1 MKNLTPD
8 GLIEIINLKK
18 IFGKTEVLKNINLS
32 IEAGKVTAIVGPNGS
47 GKTTLIKSVLGLVK
61 PLSGIIEVDGENIN
75 NNFTYRNKIGY
86 MPQIAR
92 YPENLT
98 ANELLS
104 LVKQLRNT
112 SDLNTGDLIKSF
124 KLSDELEKPFKN
136 LSGGTKQKVSAT
148 IAFAFNP
155 KIYFLDE
162 PTAGLDP
169 VSSSFFK
176 DLVLKEKQNK
186 KTIVL
191 TSHIMSEVQE
201 LADEIVF
208 LLEGEIRF
216 KGTIDSLLQNQ
227 KETKLERAI
236 AELMNEAMP

>member
-1 MKNLTPD
+1 M
-8 GLIEIINLKK
+8 IEIKNLKK
-18 IFGKTEVLKNINLS
+18 NFGKTEVLKSVSLS
-32 IEAGKVTAIVGPNGS
+32 IETGKVTAIVGPNGS
-47 GKTTLIKSVLGLVK
+47 GKTTLIKSVLGLVR
-61 PLSGIIEVDGENIN
+61 PTSGTIEVDGENIH
-75 NNFTYRNKIGY
+75 NNFSYRNKIGY

-98 ANELLS
+98 ATELLS
-104 LVKQLRNT
+104 LVKELRNN
-112 SDLNTGDLIKSF
+112 SEMNAEDLIKSF
-124 KLSDELEKPFKN
+124 SLLDEMQKPFKN

-155 KIYFLDE
+155 KILFLDE

-169 VSSSFFK
+169 ISSSFFK
-176 DLVLKEKQNK
+176 DLVLREKQNR

-201 LADEIVF
+201 LADEIIF
-208 LLEGEIRF
+208 ILDGEIRF
-216 KGTIDSLLQNQ
+216 KGTIEALLKDQ

-236 AELMNEAMP
+236 AELMNEAKQ

>member
-1 MKNLTPD
+1 M
-8 GLIEIINLKK
+8 IEIRDLRKV
-18 IFGKTEVLKNINLS
+18 FGKTEVLKDINLT
-32 IEAGKVTAIVGPNGS
+32 IEFGKVTAVVGPNGS
-47 GKTTLIKSVLGLVK
+47 GKTTLIKSVLNLVK
-61 PLSGIIEVDGENIN
+61 PTSGTIEVDGENIRE
-75 NNFTYRNKIGY
+75 NFNYRNKIGY

-98 ANELLS
+98 ANELLT
-104 LVKQLRNT
+104 LVKELRSSADIN
-112 SDLNTGDLIKSF
+112 SSELIKSF
-124 KLSDELEKPFKN
+124 KLSDEVEKPFKN

-148 IAFAFNP
+148 IAFAFDP

-176 DLVLKEKQNK
+176 DLILKEKENK
-186 KTIVL
+186 KTIIL

-208 LLEGEIRF
+208 LLEGEIKF
-216 KGTIDSLLQNQ
+216 KGTIELLLKNQ
-227 KETKLERAI
+227 RETKLERAI
-236 AELMNEAMP
+236 AELMSGVQR

>member
-1 MKNLTPD
+1 M
-8 GLIEIINLKK
+8 IEIKNLKK
-18 IFGKTEVLKNINLS
+18 IFGKSEVLKGINLS
-32 IEAGKVTAIVGPNGS
+32 IESGKVTAIVGPNGS
-47 GKTTLIKSVLGLVK
+47 GKTTLIKSILGLVK
-61 PLSGIIEVDGENIN
+61 PTYGTIVVDGENIH
-75 NNFTYRNKIGY
+75 NNFVYRNKIGY

-104 LVKQLRNT
+104 LVKELRST
-112 SDLNTGDLIKSF
+112 AYAGSSELIKSF
-124 KLSDELEKPFKN
+124 KLSEEVEKPFKN
-136 LSGGTKQKVSAT
+136 LSGGTKQKVSAV
-148 IAFAFNP
+148 IAFAFDP

-216 KGTIDSLLQNQ
+216 KGTIESLLRDQN
-227 KETKLERAI
+227 ETKLERAI
-236 AELMNEAMP
+236 AELMSEAKK

>member
-1 MKNLTPD
+1 MIRITELT
-8 GLIEIINLKK
+8 KK
-18 IFGKTEVLKNINLS
+18 FGKHEVLKSLNLT
-32 IEAGKVTAIVGPNGS
+32 IDRGKVTAIVGPNGS
-47 GKTTLIKSVLGLVK
+47 GKSSLIKLILGLIK
-61 PLSGIIEVDGENIN
+61 PSEGKIEVDGEDIF
-75 NNFTYRNKIGY
+75 NNFLYRNKIGY

-92 YPENLT
+92 YPDNLSSNELFSLIKELRTDTDISSAELIKVFNLT
-98 ANELLS
+98 SEM
-104 LVKQLRNT
+104 
-112 SDLNTGDLIKSF
+112 
-124 KLSDELEKPFKN
+124 EKPFKV

-148 IAFAFNP
+148 IAFAFSP
-155 KIYFLDE
+155 LIYFLDE

-176 DLVLKEKQNK
+176 DLVLKEKSKN

-216 KGTIDSLLQNQ
+216 KGTLDELLN
-227 KETKLERAI
+227 KSNEVKLERAL
-236 AELMNEAMP
+236 AELMSRKN